1 MEKAQRL
8 LSATEEWALS
18 VGLCIKKGK
27 TEYLRLGE
35 PDGHAPLRVKE
46 GEIKEVEDCK
56 YLGSW
61 LMTSAKDFNVRRAQA
76 FAASDRMWRVWKSN
90 CSRAVKTRLLK
101 AYIEPIPLYGA
112 QTWTLKKPLSKR
124 IDGCY
129 TRLLRKSLG
138 WT

>member
-1 MEKAQRL
+1 MDLDFADDIAVLSEDMEKAQRL

-35 PDGHAPLRVKE
+35 PAGHAPLRVNE
-46 GEIKEVEDCK
+46 GEIKEVEGFK

-61 LMTSAKDFNVRRAQA
+61 VMTPAKDFNVRRAQA

-90 CSRAVKTRLLK
+90 CSRAVKMRHFK
-101 AYIEPIPLYGA
+101 AYIEPILLCGT
-112 QTWTLKKPLSKR
+112 QTWTLTKTPSN
-124 IDGCY
+124 
-129 TRLLRKSLG
+129 
-138 WT
+138 